1 MLFKGEISDK
11 GANHTA
17 QASSKGI
24 RLKRNSQI
32 PHFPGV
38 LLEMADFKEVPAK
51 IAEIYQE
58 GLQMKW
64 LGSHRTRVYF
74 VEKWITRLE
83 IKFAF
88 MQDVNYSVAPVGG
101 ATLVPIHIG
110 NVGPKTSD

>member
-1 MLFKGEISDK
+1 
-11 GANHTA
+11 
-17 QASSKGI
+17 
-24 RLKRNSQI
+24 
-32 PHFPGV
+32 
-38 LLEMADFKEVPAK
+38 MADFKEVPAK

-74 VEKWITRLE
+74 VEKWITHLE